1 MRIGQV
7 AKLTGLPASAIR
19 FYESSGLIA
28 PAQRHPNGYRDYPE
42 SVLGMLGL
50 IKMGQQLGFSLDAI
64 RSVLPGEDHEEWSP
78 DTLLASLKAKV
89 QEIELLQQQLRHTEV
104 QLNQFITAVETRPA
118 DMSCDDRRQLLL
130 DQMRLHM
137 LDAAT
142 PASASPQP
150 VKTRRDRPA
159 QRHSSQNA

>member
-1 MRIGQV
+1 MRIGEV

-89 QEIELLQQQLRHTEV
+89 QEIQLLQQQLRQTEA
-104 QLNQFITAVETRPA
+104 QLNQFIQVFENRPA
-118 DMSCDDRRQLLL
+118 DMTCDERRQMFA
-130 DQMRLHM
+130 DQLRQHTLGN
-137 LDAAT
+137 APP
-142 PASASPQP
+142 PADKRS
-150 VKTRRDRPA
+150 VKTKRDTPP
-159 QRHSSQNA
+159 QKHSSQNA

>member
-28 PAQRHPNGYRDYPE
+28 PAQRHPNGYRDYPD

-64 RSVLPGEDHEEWSP
+64 RAVLPGEDHVEWSP

-89 QEIELLQQQLRHTEV
+89 HEIQLLQQQLRHTEA
-104 QLNQFITAVETRPA
+104 QLNQFIEAVENRPS
-118 DMSCDDRRQLLL
+118 DMSCEQRRQLLL
-130 DQMRLHM
+130 DQLTQHTLNPAPTAPSDRSIKTKR
-137 LDAAT
+137 DT
-142 PASASPQP
+142 PP
-150 VKTRRDRPA
+150 

>member
-42 SVLGMLGL
+42 SVLGMLGM

-89 QEIELLQQQLRHTEV
+89 QEIQLLQQQLRQTEA
-104 QLNQFITAVETRPA
+104 QLNQFITAVESRPT
-118 DMSCDDRRQLLL
+118 DMSCEDRRQLLL
-130 DQMRLHM
+130 DQMKLHM
-137 LDAAT
+137 LGTA
-142 PASASPQP
+142 PASASPQS
-150 VKTRRDRPA
+150 VKTKRDTPP